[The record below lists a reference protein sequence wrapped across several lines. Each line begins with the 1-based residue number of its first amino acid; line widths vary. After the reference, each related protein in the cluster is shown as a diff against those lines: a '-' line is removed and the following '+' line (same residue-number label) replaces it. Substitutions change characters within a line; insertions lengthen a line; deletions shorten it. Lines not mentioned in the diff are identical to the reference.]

1 MNIEKLLDISAKNQR
16 IFRAILLKTPK
27 AQLLEIPQGFR
38 NNIWWNIVH
47 ALVTQQLLIY
57 VRSGQDPIIP
67 RELIENFRKGTVP
80 SGDASDNEIE
90 QLCSLLE
97 STAGN
102 TLEDYNKGI
111 FASYEEFTTS
121 SRVVVS
127 NVEDAI
133 AFNAFHEGLHLGT
146 VLSLQKA
153 MS

>member
-27 AQLLEIPQGFR
+27 AQLVEIPEGFR

-57 VRSGQDPIIP
+57 VRSGQEPLIP
-67 RELIENFRKGTVP
+67 RQLIENFRKGTVP
-80 SGDASDNEIE
+80 NGGVSDGEIE
-90 QLCSLLE
+90 QLSSLLE
-97 STAGN
+97 STANN

-111 FASYEEFTTS
+111 FTSYEEFTTS
-121 SRVVVS
+121 SRVVIS
-127 NVEDAI
+127 SVEDAI

-153 MS
+153 IG